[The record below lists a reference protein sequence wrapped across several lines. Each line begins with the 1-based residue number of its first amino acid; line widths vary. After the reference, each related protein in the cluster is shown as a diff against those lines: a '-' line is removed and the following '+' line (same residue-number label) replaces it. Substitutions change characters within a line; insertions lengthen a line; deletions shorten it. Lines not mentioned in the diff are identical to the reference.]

1 MLCSYSWIN
10 PPPPIY
16 TPKKEICRFKHLYQ
30 FQQNMKRI
38 GRCPIVCATLSL
50 SCLFRFS
57 HPFSPASGT
66 AIRQQWHLN
75 LVCARDYW
83 APALVSSAVV
93 PRENGSFPLRN
104 MSTMNTQMGKQNR
117 FLLCSL
123 SSIQRKPY
131 LQKNECKKIIW
142 LYHFRCE
149 EPMENDNGWIPE
161 NRLTEHHCSTH
172 LFCTESLISGLL
184 LKLYLQYFYTHTPF
198 LPSHHS

>member
-1 MLCSYSWIN
+1 MPHCVCYTQSLMLISVLPSLFPSFWHCYQAAMTLKSSLCQGLLGTSPGFQCCSAKRKWFFSFKEYVDN
-10 PPPPIY
+10 EY
-16 TPKKEICRFKHLYQ
+16 T
-30 FQQNMKRI
+30 
-38 GRCPIVCATLSL
+38 
-50 SCLFRFS
+50 
-57 HPFSPASGT
+57 
-66 AIRQQWHLN
+66 
-75 LVCARDYW
+75 
-83 APALVSSAVV
+83 
-93 PRENGSFPLRN
+93 NGEAKY
-104 MSTMNTQMGKQNR
+104 GR